1 MHSGGAGTQQG
12 RAALVRLDAES
23 LALNA
28 SPGGAA
34 DLLAATLDALKLVR
48 LRARLMEDAYPRG
61 YGMLAVLGLNE
72 SEIARAIADSGADA
86 CIGNRLGQR
95 CRTRASPRHRAVARR
110 APCAVQNDYA

>member
-1 MHSGGAGTQQG
+1 
-12 RAALVRLDAES
+12 
-23 LALNA
+23 
-28 SPGGAA
+28 
-34 DLLAATLDALKLVR
+34 
-48 LRARLMEDAYPRG
+48 
-61 YGMLAVLGLNE
+61 MLAVLGLNE